1 MLREVDLNKNLTKK
15 EYKEMMD
22 KLAPKFAALQREAR
36 AKGLPVMVVFEGW
49 GASGKGTMISRLI
62 QPLEIQRRQL
72 RRRHGRWRRSR
83 FTVLSGTA
91 GRLL

>member
-22 KLAPKFAALQREAR
+22 KLAPKLAALQREAR
-36 AKGLPVMVVFEGW
+36 AKGLPVMIVFEGW

-62 QPLEIQRRQL
+62 QPLDPR
-72 RRRHGRWRRSR
+72 GFKV
-83 FTVLSGTA
+83 FTIHWQKPSMP
-91 GRLL
+91 RP

>member
-62 QPLEIQRRQL
+62 QPLDIIFDQT
-72 RRRHGRWRRSR
+72 G
-83 FTVLSGTA
+83 FA
-91 GRLL
+91 AP

>member
-1 MLREVDLNKNLTKK
+1 MLREVDLNKKKKKK

-49 GASGKGTMISRLI
+49 AHPVRNDDQS
-62 QPLEIQRRQL
+62 PD
-72 RRRHGRWRRSR
+72 
-83 FTVLSGTA
+83 TA
-91 GRLL
+91 AGSAWI